1 MFENGSVSTDF
12 ESEKSLLGV
21 LVAISIPIFTNQLEK
36 SREATDAS
44 NIRAAYAEVMVKLVE
59 DPTAA
64 VTHDPVDLKQSVDG
78 WQNAANETSLK
89 ELEHT
94 AADASDVA
102 VTVNISGVTK
112 GGKVTFTYTPAS
124 GSTSGSLAIAAA

>member
-1 MFENGSVSTDF
+1 MSGAPRHGTYY
-12 ESEKSLLGV
+12 L
-21 LVAISIPIFTNQLEK
+21 PFT
-36 SREATDAS
+36 
-44 NIRAAYAEVMVKLVE
+44 VE

-124 GSTSGSLAIAAA
+124 GSTSGSLAIAAATGTTP